1 MNMPPDKPSIEA
13 YRDAVKRLTA
23 ENKQLTDE
31 LRQEQQRRMQEVG
44 LVTTQLNEGL
54 APELLV
60 LRRELRS
67 WRERA
72 LAAEERLREMRKG
85 RIPNAR

>member
-1 MNMPPDKPSIEA
+1 MNMPPDKPSIEV

-23 ENKQLTDE
+23 EIKQFQDE
-31 LRQEQQRRMQEVG
+31 LWQERQRRTQEVG
-44 LVTTQLNEGL
+44 LVTTQLNEGIS
-54 APELLV
+54 PELLV

-72 LAAEERLREMRKG
+72 LAAEGRLREIRKG